1 MNIAFLNPPFRG
13 TYNREVRFQ
22 AVSPQKAL
30 HPPIMLGYATEICRS
45 SGHKVDLIDAPALG
59 ISEDESVQRVANLCP
74 EYVVMLTSTASV
86 QSDAVLAQ
94 RIAAETGAKTVAIGV
109 HATAVPQD
117 TLQRGFDVVARG
129 EYDYT
134 VKDIAQGKALEK
146 VDGIS
151 FKKGKRII
159 HNKARALIKNLDEL
173 PFPARDFLPNRK
185 YYSALYKN
193 PFTFV
198 LAGRGCPHQC
208 IYCAG
213 PQLMSGRGYR
223 MRSPGN
229 VVAELKQI
237 KRDFPYIKSVL
248 FNDDTL
254 NVNKPYIL
262 KLCNLIEK
270 EKVNMPWAAYS
281 RVDSVDRE
289 IASAMRKAGCFLVKV
304 GFESG
309 CDELLHSM
317 RKGARA
323 TTEQARKCAK
333 YYREAGIQVHGTFV
347 FGMPGET
354 VATIKKT
361 VEFAKQLDLDF
372 VQFSVAQPYPG
383 TEFYRYLESKGYLRF
398 KQWSDY
404 LDSEGRITP
413 IFEYP
418 NLSKADMCYWI
429 KQGYKEYY
437 LRPHYIAKALR
448 QRFTHWSLF
457 KTSLKSAWSLLNYI
471 RS

>member
-30 HPPIMLGYATEICRS
+30 HPPIMLGYATAICRD
-45 SGHKVDLIDAPALG
+45 SGHKVDLIDAPALEISEQETASRIAG
-59 ISEDESVQRVANLCP
+59 ISPD
-74 EYVVMLTSTASV
+74 YIVMLTSTASV
-86 QSDAVLAQ
+86 QSDAALAK
-94 RIAAETGAKTVAIGV
+94 ALSEKTGAKTVAVGI
-109 HATAVPQD
+109 HATAVPED
-117 TLQRGFDVVARG
+117 TLQRGFDIVARG

-134 VKDIAQGKALEK
+134 ARELAAGTGLEK
-146 VDGIS
+146 VAGIS

-159 HNKARALIKNLDEL
+159 HNKARPLIKNLDEL
-173 PFPARDFLPNRK
+173 PFPAREFLPNEK
-185 YYSALYKN
+185 YYSALYRN

-223 MRSPGN
+223 MRSAEN
-229 VVAELKQI
+229 VVDELRHLKQNYN
-237 KRDFPYIKSVL
+237 FKSVL

-254 NVNKPYIL
+254 NVNKKYL
-262 KLCNLIEK
+262 LQLCNLIVK
-270 EKVNMPWAAYS
+270 EKIDMPWVAYS

-309 CDELLHSM
+309 CNELLQSM
-317 RKGARA
+317 KKGPKA
-323 TTEQARKCAK
+323 TTGQARKAANHFN
-333 YYREAGIQVHGTFV
+333 EAGIQLHGTFV

-354 VATIKKT
+354 AETIRKT
-361 VEFAKQLDLDF
+361 VDFAKQLDLDF

-383 TEFYRYLESKGYLRF
+383 TEFYNYLESKNCLRF
-398 KQWSDY
+398 KEWSDY
-404 LDSEGRITP
+404 LDCNGRITP

-418 NLSKADMCYWI
+418 HLKREEMHYW
-429 KQGYKEYY
+429 QRQAYKEYY
-437 LRPHYIAKALR
+437 LRPHYVLKALR
-448 QRFTHWSLF
+448 QRLTNWNLM
-457 KTSLKSAWSLLNYI
+457 KTSLRSSISLIKYI
-471 RS
+471 RA

>member
-1 MNIAFLNPPFRG
+1 MNIVFLNPPFRG

-30 HPPIMLGYATEICRS
+30 HPPIMLGYATAICRD
-45 SGHKVDLIDAPALG
+45 SGHEVDLIDAPALEIG
-59 ISEDESVQRVANLCP
+59 EEQAIKRIAGLEPQ
-74 EYVVMLTSTASV
+74 YVVMLTSTASV
-86 QSDAVLAQ
+86 KSDAALAKK
-94 RIAAETGAKTVAIGV
+94 ISKETGAKTIAVGM
-109 HATAVPQD
+109 HATAVPKD
-117 TLQRGFDVVARG
+117 TLHRGFDIVARG

-134 VKDIAQGKALEK
+134 IKDIAKGTGFEK
-146 VDGIS
+146 IEGIS

-159 HNKARALIKNLDEL
+159 HNKERPLIRNLDDL
-173 PFPARDFLPNRK
+173 PFPAREFLPNEK

-223 MRSPGN
+223 MRSPEN
-229 VVAELKQI
+229 VVAELKHL
-237 KRDFPYIKSVL
+237 KENFNLKSVL

-254 NVNKPYIL
+254 NVNKKYLL
-262 KLCNLIEK
+262 KLCDLIVK
-270 EKVNMPWAAYS
+270 EKINIPWIAYS

-309 CDELLHSM
+309 CDELLKAM
-317 RKGARA
+317 KKGPKA
-323 TTEQARKCAK
+323 TTGQARKAVKCFK
-333 YYREAGIQVHGTFV
+333 EAGIQIHGTFV

-354 VATIKKT
+354 AKTMRKT
-361 VEFAKQLDLDF
+361 VDFAKQLDLDF

-383 TEFYRYLESKGYLRF
+383 TEFYKYLESKNCLRF
-398 KQWSDY
+398 KEWSDY
-404 LDSEGRITP
+404 LDCKGRITP

-418 NLSKADMCYWI
+418 NLSRQEMLDWMRQAYR
-429 KQGYKEYY
+429 EYY
-437 LRPHYIAKALR
+437 IRPHYIAKALR
-448 QRFTHWSLF
+448 QRLTNWNLM
-457 KTSLKSAWSLLNYI
+457 KTSLRSGISLIKYI
-471 RS
+471 RA